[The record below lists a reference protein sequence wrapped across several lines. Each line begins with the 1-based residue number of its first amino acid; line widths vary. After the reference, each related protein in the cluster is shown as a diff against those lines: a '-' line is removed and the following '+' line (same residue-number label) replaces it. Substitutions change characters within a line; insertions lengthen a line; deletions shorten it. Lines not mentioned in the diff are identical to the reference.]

1 MGLSTVVEVFR
12 HLQNVARA
20 TKTVSASE
28 TTPCT
33 FCIFLVYGD
42 IVYPSTTP
50 TYTAP
55 LESITWY
62 VKVIP
67 AGLSNSVTAAFQNEL
82 TSLVEGYLSEGSEV
96 NHEVK
101 GRQMQ
106 LLSMMLA
113 DMSEPTDVLVAK
125 LNCETKCE

>member
-1 MGLSTVVEVFR
+1 M
-12 HLQNVARA
+12 
-20 TKTVSASE
+20 
-28 TTPCT
+28 
-33 FCIFLVYGD
+33 
-42 IVYPSTTP
+42 YPSTTP
-50 TYTAP
+50 TYTAHP

-62 VKVIP
+62 VNVIP
-67 AGLSNSVTAAFQNEL
+67 AALSNSVTAAFQNEL